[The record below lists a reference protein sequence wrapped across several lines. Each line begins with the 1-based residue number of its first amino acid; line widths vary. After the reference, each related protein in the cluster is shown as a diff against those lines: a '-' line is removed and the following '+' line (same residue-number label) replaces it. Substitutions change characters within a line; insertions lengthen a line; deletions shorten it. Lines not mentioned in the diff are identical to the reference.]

1 MAAQTLGRQVRDTDP
16 TTRRRRDPGT
26 ADLRSYPVR
35 EAKRPSWKWVLEV
48 RTEVGPHQPGGMGL
62 EAGEEGEGF
71 L

>member
-1 MAAQTLGRQVRDTDP
+1 M
-16 TTRRRRDPGT
+16 
-26 ADLRSYPVR
+26 R

-48 RTEVGPHQPGGMGL
+48 RMEEGPHQPGGMGL